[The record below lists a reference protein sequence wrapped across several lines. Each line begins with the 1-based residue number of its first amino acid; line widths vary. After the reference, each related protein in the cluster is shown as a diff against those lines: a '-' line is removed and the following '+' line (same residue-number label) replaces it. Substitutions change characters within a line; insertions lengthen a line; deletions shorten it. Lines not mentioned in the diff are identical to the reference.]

1 MTLQTSISTICVL
14 TILLPS
20 LTITCQAG
28 IFPVTYTVHNI
39 ANHTLGGARFNKQIG
54 PQTAV
59 ITMAAATNFTWT
71 IFNQTANHPTE
82 RKNIT
87 EITLF
92 IDCDYGPILPAAHTK
107 NTSIH
112 IDANFLGNYTANLRR
127 QYKGNIRREF
137 VGIVYHQMAAVW
149 QWNGKGEAPKGLL
162 SGIAEFVRMAA
173 HYGNS
178 QKAHYAPRMVGMGP
192 GRTDN
197 WDEGYG
203 VTAMFLDYCN
213 NLKDGVFVAELNGK
227 MKDGYSRGYF
237 RELLG
242 KSVDVLWQDY
252 KSKYL
257 LL

>member
-1 MTLQTSISTICVL
+1 MINLNTLLIISTLLL
-14 TILLPS
+14 TTSAASAAYTTKPKPPPRR
-20 LTITCQAG
+20 TPTDG
-28 IFPVTYTVHNI
+28 VTYTVTNR
-39 ANHTLGGARFNKQIG
+39 AASNTPGGSVFTNHIG
-54 PQTAV
+54 T
-59 ITMAAATNFTWT
+59 AAAQQAMSSATHFIWNL
-71 IFNQTANHPTE
+71 FNQTTSPTD
-82 RKNIT
+82 RKPIKK
-87 EITLF
+87 ITLF
-92 IDCDYGPILPAAHTK
+92 VENKGVSAYALE
-107 NTSIH
+107 NSIH
-112 IDANFLGNYTANLRR
+112 VSASYIGNYT
-127 QYKGNIRREF
+127 GNVKKEF
-137 VGIVYHQMAAVW
+137 TGVLYHVMAYTW
-149 QWNGKGEAPKGLL
+149 MWDGEGTAPQGLK
-162 SGIAEFVRMAA
+162 SGMAEFVRL
-173 HYGNS
+173 
-178 QKAHYAPRMVGMGP
+178 KAHYAPRMVGMGP

>member
-1 MTLQTSISTICVL
+1 MSTTTAVTTLLLLFLSAAKALAAADINYTVINNAADTDGGRRFDRRIGTNYTLQAMSAASHFIWDLFEQNTTRRDY
-14 TILLPS
+14 
-20 LTITCQAG
+20 QN
-28 IFPVTYTVHNI
+28 VTLYI
-39 ANHTLGGARFNKQIG
+39 DPIDGNKG
-54 PQTAV
+54 VSAY
-59 ITMAAATNFTWT
+59 ALEN
-71 IFNQTANHPTE
+71 
-82 RKNIT
+82 
-87 EITLF
+87 
-92 IDCDYGPILPAAHTK
+92 
-107 NTSIH
+107 SIH
-112 IDANFLGNYTANLRR
+112 VSASYIGNYT
-127 QYKGNIRREF
+127 GNVKKEF
-137 VGIVYHQMAAVW
+137 TGVLYHVMAYTW
-149 QWNGKGEAPKGLL
+149 MWDGEGTAPQGLK
-162 SGIAEFVRMAA
+162 SGMAEFVRL
-173 HYGNS
+173 
-178 QKAHYAPRMVGMGP
+178 KAHYAPRMVGMGP

>member
-1 MTLQTSISTICVL
+1 MSTNAAAFLATCLAVVATVATTARSESPVL
-14 TILLPS
+14 
-20 LTITCQAG
+20 
-28 IFPVTYTVHNI
+28 YTVTNS
-39 ANHTLGGARFNKQIG
+39 ANNTPGGARFDTEIG
-54 PQTAV
+54 AKFAMQT
-59 ITMAAATNFTWT
+59 MYAATRFTW
-71 IFNQTANHPTE
+71 ILFNQTDDPTA

-87 EITLF
+87 SISLFVDDTPVEAYCNNKNNEIHVNAS
-92 IDCDYGPILPAAHTK
+92 Y
-107 NTSIH
+107 
-112 IDANFLGNYTANLRR
+112 LGK
-127 QYKGNIRREF
+127 YKGGNVKKEF
-137 VGIVYHQMAAVW
+137 TGVLYHVMAYTW
-149 QWNGKGEAPKGLL
+149 MWDGEGTAPQGLK
-162 SGIAEFVRMAA
+162 SGMAEFVRL
-173 HYGNS
+173 
-178 QKAHYAPRMVGMGP
+178 KAHYAPRMVGMGP